1 MAELIIV
8 TGDSTGDVTLCFT
21 SIDVKTQFLNSDS
34 KRINV
39 TYSVQVHGTFEG
51 SFQPETEV

>member
-1 MAELIIV
+1 MAELIMV
-8 TGDSTGDVTLCFT
+8 TGDIDVTLCFA

-51 SFQPETEV
+51 SFQPETQV